1 MVDEERKLTVVLDD
15 GSEKDME
22 IILTFRENGKDY
34 VVYYDP
40 DDPNEETD
48 IYVATYDDEWHLY
61 PLESEEEWD
70 MVEEVIN
77 AYFDEIQDKESDL

>member
-48 IYVATYDDEWHLY
+48 IYVATYDDEWNLY

-77 AYFDEIQDKESDL
+77 AYFDEIQDKESDR